1 MNRKLALF
9 VGLTLAIFPAHSSA
23 KTFNPE
29 DINTELRKGVVNIL
43 CRSRSSFV
51 NGISGSGVLVADSG
65 VILTNAHIGQY
76 FLLERYGLVNCHIRT
91 GNPAKGNARA
101 NPLYIS
107 KQWLKENSRSLLK
120 ETATGSGENDFAFIQ
135 LATTTQIGK
144 NLSPVTLAID
154 HGLRVRS
161 QTIAVA
167 YPAGM
172 IGGFFIENAL
182 YASSAIPEITDILS
196 FGTSTPDLFLLSGSI
211 LAQRGASG
219 GLVSNLNGHVFGI
232 ISTVSEESNTK
243 DRTMGAIS
251 IEHIAN
257 AVYKESGLSLHDLV
271 SGNFTEVQA
280 RVKNYINETGREQ
293 ATSLLETILRSSS
306 GSL

>member
-1 MNRKLALF
+1 MNRKFALF
-9 VGLTLAIFPAHSSA
+9 VSLTLAIFPTYASA
-23 KTFNPE
+23 KVLNPE
-29 DINTELRKGVVNIL
+29 DINTELRKGIVNIF
-43 CRSRSSFV
+43 CRSNSSLI
-51 NGISGSGVLVADSG
+51 NGISGTGVLVTDSG
-65 VILTNAHIGQY
+65 VVLTNAHIGQY
-76 FLLERYGLVNCHIRT
+76 FLLERYGLVNCRIRT
-91 GNPAKGNARA
+91 GNPAKGNDRA

-107 KQWLKENSRSLLK
+107 KQWLKENGRSLLK
-120 ETATGSGENDFAFIQ
+120 ETATGTGENDFAFIQ
-135 LATTTQIGK
+135 LANTTQIGK
-144 NLSPVTLAID
+144 TLSPVTLAID
-154 HGLRVRS
+154 HSLRLRS

-219 GLVSNLNGHVFGI
+219 GLVSNLNGNVFGI
-232 ISTVSEESNTK
+232 ISTVSEESYTK
-243 DRTMGAIS
+243 DRTMGVIS

-257 AVYKESGLSLHDLV
+257 SLHRESGLNLLDLL
-271 SGNFTEVQA
+271 SGNVTEVQA

-293 ATSLLETILRSSS
+293 ATSLLETIVRSSS